1 MAVEQVKAD
10 NTTENVLNEI
20 LQNIRFLYRAKGITK
35 KLFNNIINSIQI
47 QYKMDT
53 IFMNLKNVKLLILID
68 Y

>member
-1 MAVEQVKAD
+1 MAVEQVKTD

-47 QYKMDT
+47 
-53 IFMNLKNVKLLILID
+53 
-68 Y
+68 